1 MKITSWIA
9 ASVLALGLTPAVQA
23 QDRGYPDRQTYSY
36 PSWNGRQANAL
47 AHRADET
54 ATWIYR
60 QAARNNRRPDRNEAR
75 ALEALAQLNAAASH
89 FRREVETSWQDPR
102 HTANDFARLV
112 SAYDQAT
119 EALRWIEPRP
129 SIDRGMD
136 RMADMLTEMS
146 PFYGRT
152 YDRWHGHG
160 RDWDRHDRYDHDR
173 HDRDRSDRGGR
184 YDRGHDRDQDHDADG
199 YRPPVR

>member
-1 MKITSWIA
+1 MKITPWIA
-9 ASVLALGLTPAVQA
+9 ASVLALGLVPAVQA
-23 QDRGYPDRQTYSY
+23 QDRGYPDRQNYSY
-36 PSWNGRQANAL
+36 PSWNGRQAGAL

-60 QAARNNRRPDRNEAR
+60 NAARNNRHPDRREVR
-75 ALEALAQLNAAASH
+75 ALEALGQLNAAASH

-112 SAYDQAT
+112 SAYDNAA

-129 SIDRGMD
+129 SLDRGMD
-136 RMADMLTEMS
+136 RMADLLTELS
-146 PFYGRT
+146 PYYGRT

-160 RDWDRHDRYDHDR
+160 RDWDRHDRYD
-173 HDRDRSDRGGR
+173 RDGRDGR
-184 YDRGHDRDQDHDADG
+184 YDRDRRDRDDRDRDGDG